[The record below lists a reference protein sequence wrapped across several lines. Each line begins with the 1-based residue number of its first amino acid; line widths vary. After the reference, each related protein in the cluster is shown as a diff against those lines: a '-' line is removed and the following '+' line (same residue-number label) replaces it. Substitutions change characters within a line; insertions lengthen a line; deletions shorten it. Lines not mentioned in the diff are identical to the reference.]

1 MVTLFAGNDF
11 YTVRMSQP
19 KLRRYR
25 SSVQALAW
33 FLPSLIAVAIAGVVT
48 HPLTL
53 IPLLLANALGM
64 AASCRALGFDLEPRF
79 GRTVMRRG
87 ATYLVM
93 FTAYTAIVFALV
105 AWPMLQLSQAPSLSA
120 ALALAAMLVLAL
132 ALLWRLWPAFGLVF
146 VWDDAYPA
154 QADGSWIFTAAA
166 RSMAFGRHLAREERF
181 FTHFLPAALALLAL
195 AFGAIALAGL
205 YGVLPPEPRIAALAL
220 YGAVLL
226 PLGCLLIANRT
237 LRALLSERGDRA
249 PQHLPTID
257 CETPGAAPPA
267 LEVAAQPLE
276 ADAHLPSAP
285 APDAPEH
292 AHALLTATR
301 DGDIER
307 ALALVEAGADPDMA
321 PPADDR
327 DQRPVLVLAAL
338 LPDTRLLRALI
349 ARSADVNRASGGIT
363 PLLAATR
370 DSWHGRAEAV
380 LTLLANGA
388 DPLLADDA
396 GNTALHG
403 AVLSA
408 EPGVAAML
416 LDAAAPINA
425 LNAVGDSPLVIAC
438 GAANWPLVTFLLE
451 RGAKPVPVDGTPALV
466 AAAGIADD
474 DATGVKLLLKH
485 RAPVNTTDAQQR
497 SALLT
502 AAAEGHEQIARAL
515 RAANADVNLADEHGS
530 TALMEAARAGAC
542 GIVQLLAEAQ
552 ADVTLR
558 DQHGRDALT
567 LACQSSRAHSE
578 TVRALLALGAEPKT
592 PGPDG
597 RSALDHAAAA
607 GRWDLVALLDPQT
620 PLPASLSTDLLTAGA
635 DTPGHLL
642 DALRFGHWAIVSTFA
657 ERAREWSPAQLAALY
672 LDLASPGLAAARR
685 WLLEHGLDAE
695 ARLAPMTDLPTN
707 SNDAIAELA
716 VVASSTEARDTT
728 TTTATPSVLGCR
740 LFDALLQ
747 QLPTSAEAVEDLLQ
761 AGASP
766 AGAGLLALALA
777 RSGNAADAAA
787 LPLHLLE
794 RGADPFGPDARERT
808 PLHLA
813 AVNAQTDLLQALL
826 TRGCNPNTH
835 DHDGR
840 TPLFAALEHGAVA
853 LPLVRALIAYGANPE
868 VADTNGETPLGRA
881 LEHPEL
887 ERWLDWRDW
896 PRPNRPLRADD
907 LPAAAGAGALASVQ
921 RLLELG
927 FAVDAQDAQGAT
939 ALLRACGSGHA
950 EITACLLDAGADP
963 TLAAH
968 SGVTALVAAVSA
980 RQGALVTLLLDRHV
994 APDQRLPNAATA
1006 LMVAAAL
1013 GYPEIVEALL
1023 DAGADANALDAAG
1036 RTALHAAA
1044 QFGFEHNDSL
1054 RARRLFDVLL
1064 KHAADINHADGEGTT
1079 PLLLLLG
1086 AHVHPGSECDATHL
1100 GALVPPLLD
1109 AGAQARHADQRGV
1122 TALHA
1127 CAMHALLAPARI
1139 LLARGAERDAADAFG
1154 RTAADV
1160 ARQLGYIDVAHEL
1173 ATRSTVIPSVR
1184 QTLRHPA
1191 QPSE

>member
-1 MVTLFAGNDF
+1 MT
-11 YTVRMSQP
+11 QP
-19 KLRRYR
+19 KLRHYR
-25 SSVQALAW
+25 SPLQALAW

-64 AASCRALGFDLEPRF
+64 AASCHVLGFDLEPRF
-79 GRTVMRRG
+79 GRTVLRRG
-87 ATYLVM
+87 ATHVVM
-93 FTAYTAIVFALV
+93 FTAYTAVVFALV
-105 AWPMLQLSQAPSLSA
+105 AWPMLQLSQTPSLSA
-120 ALALAAMLVLAL
+120 ALALAATLLLAL

-146 VWDDAYPA
+146 VWDDAYPV

-166 RSMAFGRHLAREERF
+166 RSMAFARHLAREERF

-237 LRALLSERGDRA
+237 VHALLGERGDRA
-249 PQHLPTID
+249 RQLLHPDEGELPAVI
-257 CETPGAAPPA
+257 AAPP
-267 LEVAAQPLE
+267 V
-276 ADAHLPSAP
+276 AP
-285 APDAPEH
+285 APAVNEPTSGAPEQ
-292 AHALLTATR
+292 AQALLTATR

-307 ALALVEAGADPDMA
+307 ALALVAAGADPNTAA
-321 PPADDR
+321 PPDDR
-327 DQRPVLVLAAL
+327 DQRPVLTLAAL

-349 ARSADVNRASGGIT
+349 AKGADVNRASGGIT

-388 DPLLADDA
+388 DPLLTDGA

-425 LNAVGDSPLVIAC
+425 LNATGDSPLVVAC
-438 GAANWPLVTFLLE
+438 RAANWTLATFLLE
-451 RGAKPVPVDGTPALV
+451 RGAKPALADSMPALV
-466 AAAGIADD
+466 AAASIADD
-474 DATGVKLLLKH
+474 DPTGVKLLLKQ
-485 RAPVNTTDAQQR
+485 RAAVNATDAQHR
-497 SALLT
+497 SALLA

-515 RAANADVNLADEHGS
+515 CAANADVNLADAHGS
-530 TALMEAARAGAC
+530 TALMEAARAGAG
-542 GIVQLLAEAQ
+542 GIVQMLAEAQ
-552 ADVTLR
+552 ADARVR
-558 DQHGRDALT
+558 DQHGRDALL
-567 LACQSSRAHSE
+567 LACQSPRANAD
-578 TVRALLALGAEPKT
+578 TLRALLALGAEPKA

-597 RSALDHAAAA
+597 RSALDHATTT

-620 PLPASLSTDLLTAGA
+620 PLPASLSTDLLTAGT

-657 ERAREWSPAQLAALY
+657 ERVREWPQAQLARLY
-672 LDLASPGLAAARR
+672 LDLATPGLATARR

-695 ARLAPMTDLPTN
+695 ARLAPAPEVVDATVAVAADDPVGSMTPPP
-707 SNDAIAELA
+707 A
-716 VVASSTEARDTT
+716 
-728 TTTATPSVLGCR
+728 LGRR

-747 QLPTSAEAVEDLLQ
+747 QLPASTEAVEDLLQ

-766 AGAGLLALALA
+766 AGAGLLALAL
-777 RSGNAADAAA
+777 SGVDDAAAAAA
-787 LPLHLLE
+787 LPLRLLK
-794 RGADPFGPDARERT
+794 RGGDPFGPDARGRT

-813 AVNAQTDLLQALL
+813 AVNAQATLLQALL
-826 TRGCNPNTH
+826 ALGCNPNTQ
-835 DHDGR
+835 DREGR
-840 TPLFAALEHGAVA
+840 TPLFAALEHGTAA
-853 LPLVRALIAYGANPE
+853 LPLVRALIAHGANPE
-868 VADTNGETPLGRA
+868 AADTNGETPLGRA
-881 LEHPEL
+881 LEHPAL

-896 PRPNRPLRADD
+896 SRPNRALRADD

-927 FAVDAQDAQGAT
+927 FAVDAQDAQGASG
-939 ALLRACGSGHA
+939 LLRACGGGHA
-950 EITACLLDAGADP
+950 EIAACLLDAGADP
-963 TLAAH
+963 MLAAH

-980 RQGALVTLLLDRHV
+980 RQAALVALLLEHHV
-994 APDQRLPNAATA
+994 AADQRLPNAATA

-1023 DAGADANALDAAG
+1023 DAGADANAVDDAG
-1036 RTALHAAA
+1036 RNALHAAA

-1064 KHAADINHADGEGTT
+1064 KHAADINHADREGTT

-1086 AHVHPGSECDATHL
+1086 AHMHPGSTCDATHI

-1109 AGAQARHADQRGV
+1109 AGAQPRHADLRGV

-1139 LLARGAERDAADAFG
+1139 LLARGAEREAPDAFG

-1173 ATRSTVIPSVR
+1173 AVRSSTIPSVR

-1191 QPSE
+1191 QPDE